1 MTSPSSTAPGVPAP
15 RAERSF
21 GGDVILTVAS
31 KLLYALGGVLVT
43 IIIARGLGPNG
54 QGIFAVA
61 LNLTLMLIQLG
72 SIGLPVANPFFAAR
86 DPEAQPVLIGYS
98 LRLAIVLSLVLAAG
112 ACVLKAVLPSSLAG
126 LGWTELTI
134 TLATIPL
141 ALAALFL
148 QGILL
153 GRQAMV
159 AYNVVELTQVAVA
172 LVGLAAAFAFFDP
185 GLAAVLVIIGAS
197 RVVSLGVALG
207 ALRGVLRPSGARRPG
222 LLRQMLRKGA
232 LVYLVALI
240 AFVLIRVDLLLVNA
254 IVGAGQAGQYS
265 IAAIIAEGLVLVP
278 LVVGTNLLPRV
289 ATSSDA
295 ALTAMV
301 FRTMFIGFGL
311 MCLASAPGVAI
322 AVPILF
328 GDRYEDA
335 VPLYFDLVPGVFA
348 LGLLN
353 SLTIHYFV
361 RGYPRPLIAT
371 WIVALLANVVANLV
385 LLEPLGTRVAPLASS
400 AAYVAVLVAH
410 VLVFRRELGGWSALR
425 PRPSEARQLIVD
437 AVRRR
442 APAPGG
448 PG

>member
-1 MTSPSSTAPGVPAP
+1 MTAPDVPA
-15 RAERSF
+15 RGAERSF
-21 GGDVILTVAS
+21 GGDVVLTVAS
-31 KLLYALGGVLVT
+31 KLLYTVGGVLVT
-43 IIIARGLGPNG
+43 IMIARGLGPTG
-54 QGIFAVA
+54 QGVFAVA

-98 LRLAIVLSLVLAAG
+98 LRLAVVLSLVLAAG
-112 ACVLKAVLPSSLAG
+112 ACVLKAILPSSLAG
-126 LGWTELTI
+126 LGWPELVI

-148 QGILL
+148 QGVLL
-153 GRQAMV
+153 GRQAML
-159 AYNVVELTQVAVA
+159 AYNVVELSQVTVA
-172 LVGLAAAFAFFDP
+172 LVVLAAAFAFFDP
-185 GLAAVLVIIGAS
+185 GLAAVLAIIGVS

-222 LLRQMLRKGA
+222 LLKRMLRKGA

-254 IVGAGQAGQYS
+254 IVGAEQAGQYS
-265 IAAIIAEGLVLVP
+265 IAAVIAEGLVLVP

-289 ATSSDA
+289 ATSTDA
-295 ALTAMV
+295 TLTAMV
-301 FRTMFIGFGL
+301 FRTMFTGFGL

-328 GDRYEDA
+328 GARYEDA
-335 VPLYFDLVPGVFA
+335 VPLYLDLLPGIFA

-353 SLTIHYFV
+353 SLTVHYFV

-385 LLEPLGTRVAPLASS
+385 LLEPLGTRVAPIASS
-400 AAYVAVLVAH
+400 AAYIGVLLAH
-410 VLVFRRELGGWSALR
+410 VVVFSRELGGWGALR
-425 PRPSEARQLIVD
+425 PRPAEAWRLVVD

-442 APAPGG
+442 SPAAPDPA
-448 PG
+448 